1 MKTAAATATI
11 KEEEIRPDDIFSEF
25 MRLSADDAENFFE
38 KSQFEEV
45 PCPGCESKSIG
56 TFFVKHTFKYN
67 CCGDC
72 GSIYVSPRPNK
83 AELLRYYATSKS
95 QTYWVDTILKQTG
108 EQRKASILIPCV
120 DRIEGIIKDKG
131 RTPKRFLDVGAAN
144 GACLAEWKKRYPAA
158 EIVGIEPGEEAA
170 KKCRDVGAVVFEDF
184 VENAAGQDGAQGD
197 LVTCFEVV
205 EHIQEPESF
214 AKAIYD
220 VTSPGGMAVM
230 TCLGA
235 DGFDIQVL
243 WEESRSISPP
253 YHLNFLSVPGM
264 HKIFTKAGFDQVE
277 VFTPGRLDVEI
288 VNRSIN
294 RGATPDLSRFEKL
307 LLTRGE
313 ETLKAFQKFLAD
325 NCLSS
330 HVWIIAT
337 RK

>member
-1 MKTAAATATI
+1 MKSAAVTTI

-25 MRLSADDAENFFE
+25 VRLSAEDAENFFD

-45 PCPGCESKSIG
+45 PCPGCGSKKVAESFK
-56 TFFVKHTFKYN
+56 KHTFQYN
-67 CCGDC
+67 NCNDC

-83 AELLRYYATSKS
+83 AELLRYYAVSES
-95 QTYWVDTILKQTG
+95 QTYWVDTILKATG
-108 EQRKASILIPCV
+108 EQRKASILIPCM

-131 RTPKRFLDVGAAN
+131 RAPKRFLDVGAAN
-144 GACLAEWKKRYPAA
+144 GACLAEWKKRYPQA
-158 EIVGIEPGEEAA
+158 EIVAIEPGEEAA

-220 VTSPGGMAVM
+220 VTAPGGMAVM

-235 DGFDIQVL
+235 DGFDIQLL
-243 WEESRSISPP
+243 WEKSRSISPP
-253 YHLNFLSVPGM
+253 YHLNFLSVDGM
-264 HKIFTKAGFDQVE
+264 HKMFSGAGFDQVE

-288 VNRSIN
+288 VKRSMD
-294 RGATPDLSRFEKL
+294 RGVLPDLSRFEKL
-307 LLTRGE
+307 LLSRGE
-313 ETLKAFQKFLAD
+313 ETLKAFQKFIAEH
-325 NCLSS
+325 CLSS

-337 RK
+337 RT